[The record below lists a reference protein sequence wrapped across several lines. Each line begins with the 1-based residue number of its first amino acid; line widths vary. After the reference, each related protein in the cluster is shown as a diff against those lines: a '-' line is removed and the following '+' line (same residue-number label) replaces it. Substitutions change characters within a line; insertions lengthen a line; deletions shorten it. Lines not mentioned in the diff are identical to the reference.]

1 MCARIAQHLFEET
14 MNIPGLKFF
23 GEVRSETAK
32 VTWPTRNQ
40 TIKLTIIVI
49 AVSAVVSAYAFGLD
63 LLFEQLLKT
72 ILTK

>member
-1 MCARIAQHLFEET
+1 MK
-14 MNIPGLKFF
+14 IPGLKFF
-23 GEVRSETAK
+23 GEVRSEIIK

-63 LLFEQLLKT
+63 LMFEQLLK
-72 ILTK
+72 IVLSK